1 MGWPAGSMR
10 AEERIANFLLGL
22 SARLHV
28 RGHSRSDLLLRMKR
42 EEMGSFLCLKLET
55 VSRTLSKFVA
65 DGILSVSQRQIQIL
79 DMDALCA
86 SANVGSFAHK
96 KA

>member
-1 MGWPAGSMR
+1 
-10 AEERIANFLLGL
+10 
-22 SARLHV
+22 
-28 RGHSRSDLLLRMKR
+28 
-42 EEMGSFLCLKLET
+42 MGSFLCLKLET